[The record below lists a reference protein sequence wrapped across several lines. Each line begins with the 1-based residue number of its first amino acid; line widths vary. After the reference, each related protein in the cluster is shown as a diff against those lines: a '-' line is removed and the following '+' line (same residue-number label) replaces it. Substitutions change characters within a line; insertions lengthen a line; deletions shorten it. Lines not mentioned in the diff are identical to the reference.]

1 MYKQCVREQA
11 SRRQRTLEQGLLEA
25 MLQQDYEEISVSE
38 LCESMGVPRKSFY
51 RYFDCKDGA
60 LYALIDHTL
69 VDFGDDYLSKG
80 WSKNTSF
87 LTIAGRICDYWME
100 HKQLLDALE
109 RSGKSGLLVQRA
121 MEWAMGLEHVPGFLQ
136 TSPPQLQDYGIQ
148 FVTCGIMT
156 MMVQW
161 HHGGYQVDR
170 EKMAQVMQRL
180 VSRPLID
187 MLEWE

>member
-25 MLQQDYEEISVSE
+25 MLRQDYEEISVSG

-60 LYALIDHTL
+60 LYALIDHAL
-69 VDFGDDYLSKG
+69 VDFGDDFLSKG
-80 WSKNTSF
+80 WSKNTAF
-87 LTIAGRICDYWME
+87 LTVAERICDYWME
-100 HKQLLDALE
+100 RK
-109 RSGKSGLLVQRA
+109 
-121 MEWAMGLEHVPGFLQ
+121 
-136 TSPPQLQDYGIQ
+136 QLQDYGIQ